1 MTETPSTDLPA
12 TEATEP
18 QPRSAVDPAPDP
30 AASPP
35 AGVRYTIER
44 KAASL
49 AVLAVEVDADRLER
63 ASERAYRRHVG
74 QARIPGFRPGKA
86 PRAIYERTYGASHLW
101 EDAAGDIVDETF
113 KQITGHEGLIAL
125 DRPDVEVSQLE
136 PGTDLKYTATFPVK
150 PEVTFGDYAAHGA
163 AVTVEPLQEEEVE
176 KTIAGMREHHAE
188 LRPIDRPAEG
198 SDVLT
203 IDLDVVIDGK
213 QLPPMGRNAHLEL
226 GREYPIPGLAEG
238 LAGATAGETRT
249 LELTFP
255 DEYPD
260 EDLRGKQGSFSAK
273 VTAVAEKLLPDL
285 DDEFAKTVGV
295 DDLGALDRAVRG
307 ELAHAA
313 FHEARDAAAEKLLAH
328 LLACATVEIPE
339 ILVQD
344 ELDHLTA
351 DLKGRIAEQG
361 MSWEQFLLQARKTEA
376 EIRTD
381 WRAAAERRAKS
392 LLVLD
397 ALAKRENIQISGAEL
412 AQEVA
417 LTPLAQQDPAALR
430 DPAVLASLARS
441 MRNRKLVDKLIG
453 LEGPDAE
460 RELMKAAGA
469 PDDVADPHGLDP
481 LAAEGPEATAAAPG
495 TLVVPEPTD
504 ATPEGRDAIRALLK
518 DEPRSA

>member
-1 MTETPSTDLPA
+1 MTDLPSTDLPA
-12 TEATEP
+12 TDAAQLQP
-18 QPRSAVDPAPDP
+18 QPAGEEAAAAAPSDTGA
-30 AASPP
+30 AAS
-35 AGVRYTIER
+35 VRYTVVR
-44 KAASL
+44 TPPST
-49 AVLAVEVDADRLER
+49 AVLSVEVDADRLER
-63 ASERAYRRHVG
+63 ASERAFRRHVG

-86 PRAIYERTYGASHLW
+86 PRAIYERTYGANHLW
-101 EDAAGDIVDETF
+101 EDAAGDVVDETF
-113 KQITGHEGLIAL
+113 KEIVDREGLVAL

-136 PGTDLKYTATFPVK
+136 PGKDLRYTATFPVK
-150 PEVTFGDYAAHGA
+150 PDVALGDYGAHGA
-163 AVTVEPLQEEEVE
+163 TVAVAPLQEEEVE

-188 LRPIDRPAEG
+188 LRPVDRAAG
-198 SDVLT
+198 ATDVLT
-203 IDLDVVIDGK
+203 IDLDVVIDGR

-238 LAGATAGETRT
+238 LVGATAGETRA
-249 LELTFP
+249 LDLVFP
-255 DEYPD
+255 DDYPD

-285 DDEFAKTVGV
+285 DDSFAKTVGV
-295 DDLGALDRAVRG
+295 EDLAALDRAVRG

-313 FHEARDAAAEKLLAH
+313 FHEARDTAAEKLLTH
-328 LLACATVEIPE
+328 LLATATVEVPD

-344 ELDHLTA
+344 ELDHLTE

-361 MSWEQFLLQARKTEA
+361 ISWEQFLLQARKSEE
-376 EIRTD
+376 EIRAD
-381 WRAAAERRAKS
+381 WREAAERRAKS

-397 ALAKRENIQISGAEL
+397 ALAKQENIQITGAEL

-441 MRNRKLVDKLIG
+441 MRNRKVVDKLIG
-453 LEGPDAE
+453 LDGPNAE

-481 LAAEGPEATAAAPG
+481 LAAEPPEAAPAA
-495 TLVVPEPTD
+495 TLVVPEATD
-504 ATPEGRDAIRALLK
+504 ATAEGRDAIRAMLK
-518 DEPRSA
+518 DQPG

>member
-1 MTETPSTDLPA
+1 MTEEPSTDLPA
-12 TEATEP
+12 TEASEP
-18 QPRSAVDPAPDP
+18 QPAP
-30 AASPP
+30 AADPP
-35 AGVRYTIER
+35 ASVRYTVER
-44 KAASL
+44 TPGSI

-101 EDAAGDIVDETF
+101 EDAAGDVVDETF
-113 KQITGHEGLIAL
+113 REIVDREDIIAL

-136 PGTDLKYTATFPVK
+136 PGKDLRYTATFPVK
-150 PEVTFGDYAAHGA
+150 PEVTLGDYGAHGA
-163 AVTVEPLQEEEVE
+163 TVTVEPLQEAEVE
-176 KTIAGMREHHAE
+176 RTIAGMREHHAE
-188 LRPIDRPAEG
+188 LRPVDRPAAG
-198 SDVLT
+198 TDVLT

-213 QLPPMGRNAHLEL
+213 PLPPMGRNAHLEL

-238 LAGATAGETRT
+238 LVGATAGDTRT
-249 LELTFP
+249 LDLTFP
-255 DEYPD
+255 ADYPD
-260 EDLRGKQGSFSAK
+260 EDLRGKQGTFSAT
-273 VTAVAEKLLPDL
+273 VTAVADKLLPDL

-295 DDLGALDRAVRG
+295 DDLATLDRAVRG

-313 FHEARDAAAEKLLAH
+313 FHEARDAAVEKLLAH
-328 LLACATVEIPE
+328 LLDSATVETPE
-339 ILVQD
+339 LLVQD

-361 MSWEQFLLQARKTEA
+361 LGWEQFLLQARKTEE
-376 EIRTD
+376 EIRAD
-381 WRAAAERRAKS
+381 WRDAAERRAKS
-392 LLVLD
+392 HLVLD
-397 ALAKRENIQISGAEL
+397 ALAKREDIKISGAEL

-417 LTPLAQQDPAALR
+417 LTPLAQQDPTALR

-469 PDDVADPHGLDP
+469 PADVADPHGLDP
-481 LAAEGPEATAAAPG
+481 QAAEASAPDAGELIVPQPTEATPA
-495 TLVVPEPTD
+495 
-504 ATPEGRDAIRALLK
+504 GRDAIRALLK
-518 DEPRSA
+518 E